1 MQIKLNSSQLPGLCS
16 PVLLLLFYVFVFV
29 PHPHRAC
36 LPEVGLPSLLLGHFL
51 FLEQLHQAGVPSCY
65 LIL

>member
-1 MQIKLNSSQLPGLCS
+1 MQKELNSSRLAGLCS
-16 PVLLLLFYVFVFV
+16 PVLLLLFCVFVFV
-29 PHPHRAC
+29 PRPHWAC
-36 LPEVGLPSLLLGHFL
+36 HPEVGLPSLLLGHFL